1 MKEFCLKYKK
11 SFVYA
16 LLFSFVCFG
25 FMLTHFDLSI
35 DEETWI
41 LGGNIKAWLMQSRY
55 SLWLYDTF
63 FTSNG
68 NYIPFLYDFI
78 GIILWHI
85 AGIILLYCYFND
97 KEVHGI
103 FMFMML
109 AYYDSV
115 PFVLADIMSFSFYL
129 VQIGIAAILTS
140 ISIYLTIQYIKEKK
154 HLFLIISSL
163 ILWLAFGAYQALIC
177 YYISAFANYCVIEYI
192 KGNREQ
198 LLKKILTGVVF
209 CFVGVLGY
217 VLIDKIII
225 FSLGSDGYLS
235 ENYIGWKAANP
246 LIEFLMSIANVG
258 RVSFAIPYKEVRVNG
273 ATCIRVLTIL
283 FVIYTFYQVFHI
295 EKNRKEKIIVF
306 LLCVALCFAP
316 FLLYI
321 AMATYKTVGRMMLGL
336 PVIGMTQIYL
346 ISTVITKS
354 LLKKIYILF
363 ICGLLSINAGQI
375 NMTYFQHHL
384 VHQKDCD
391 IADEIMHDIQ
401 KEAINYH
408 DKSIVFIGMI
418 ESDITFENQIGELGS
433 SFFSHDDGNIGRMV
447 AFLKFKGYDVNS
459 PSIEQINTAYIES
472 ENMNVWP
479 TESSIKVIDDMI
491 IVKLSEPSETW
502 FTVNGVFQ

>member
-11 SFVYA
+11 SILFAVI
-16 LLFSFVCFG
+16 FSFICFG
-25 FMLTHFDLSI
+25 FMLTNHDLSI

-41 LGGNIKAWLMQSRY
+41 LGGNIKGWLLQSRY

-63 FTSNG
+63 FTNNG
-68 NYIPFLYDFI
+68 NYIPFLYDFL
-78 GIILWHI
+78 GIVLWNV
-85 AGIILLYCYFND
+85 AGILLLYSYFND

-103 FMFMML
+103 VMFMML

-140 ISIYLTIQYIKEKK
+140 LSIYLTIQYIREKNR
-154 HLFLIISSL
+154 LFLIVSSL

-177 YYISAFANYCVIEYI
+177 YYISAFAGYCVIDYI

-198 LLKKILTGVVF
+198 LLKKILTGVLF
-209 CFVGVLGY
+209 CLIGVLGY
-217 VLIDKIII
+217 VFFDKIVILI
-225 FSLGSDGYLS
+225 LGSDGYLS
-235 ENYIGWKAANP
+235 ANYIGWKEADP

-258 RVSFAIPYKEVRVNG
+258 RVSFAIPYQDVTVNG

-283 FVIYTFYQVFHI
+283 FVIYAFYQIFHN
-295 EKNRKEKIIVF
+295 EKNKKERIIVF
-306 LLCVALCFAP
+306 LLCVALCFSP

-336 PVIGMTQIYL
+336 PVIGMAQIYL
-346 ISTVITKS
+346 ISTVIIKP
-354 LLKKIYILF
+354 LLKKIYIVCV
-363 ICGLLSINAGQI
+363 CGLLIANAGQI
-375 NMTYFQHHL
+375 NTAYFQHHL
-384 VHQKDCD
+384 VHQKDCE
-391 IADEIMHDIQ
+391 IASEIIHDIQ
-401 KEAINYH
+401 KVGIDYH

-418 ESDITFENQIGELGS
+418 ESDITFDNQIGELGS
-433 SFFSHDDGNIGRMV
+433 SFFSHDDGNIGRMI
-447 AFLKFKGYDVNS
+447 AFLRYRGYAVNN
-459 PSIEQINTAYIES
+459 PSIDQINRAYIEA
-472 ENMNVWP
+472 ENMTLWP
-479 TESSIKVIDDMI
+479 IDNSIKVMDDVI